1 MAMSEDV
8 KPFRWNDKKNIQLQ
22 AEREIN
28 FEMAVSA
35 ITEGNVLDVIEHP
48 NQEKYPSQRIF
59 VIRINQ
65 HVYLVPFVE
74 NDREIFLKTIISSR
88 KMKKKYLGD

>member
-8 KPFRWNDKKNIQLQ
+8 KPFCWNDKKNIQLQ

-28 FEMAVSA
+28 FEMVVSA
-35 ITEGNVLDVIEHP
+35 ITEGNVLDIIE
-48 NQEKYPSQRIF
+48 NQKKEKYPSQRIF

-65 HVYLVPFVE
+65 YVYLVPFVE
-74 NDREIFLKTIISSR
+74 NDQEIFLKTIISSR
-88 KMKKKYLGD
+88 KMKEKYLGD